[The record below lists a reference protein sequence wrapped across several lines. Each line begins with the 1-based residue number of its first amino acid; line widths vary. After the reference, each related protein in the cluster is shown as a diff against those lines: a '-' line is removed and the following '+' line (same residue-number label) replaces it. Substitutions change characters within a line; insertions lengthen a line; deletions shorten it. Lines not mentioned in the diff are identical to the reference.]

1 MPVKE
6 ALKAATL
13 VNARLL
19 GMGDELGQIKK
30 GFLAD
35 IVATEEHPEENV
47 LALQNIHFVMK
58 EGKRVK

>member
-1 MPVKE
+1 
-6 ALKAATL
+6 
-13 VNARLL
+13 
-19 GMGDELGQIKK
+19 MGDELGQIKK